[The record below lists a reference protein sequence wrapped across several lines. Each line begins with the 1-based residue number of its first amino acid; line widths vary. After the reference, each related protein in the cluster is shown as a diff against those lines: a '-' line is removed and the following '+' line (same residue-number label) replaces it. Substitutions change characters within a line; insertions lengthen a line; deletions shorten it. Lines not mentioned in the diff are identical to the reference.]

1 MRSPWISED
10 EVLRERLA
18 DPAQVTAAEPEDRL
32 PDYATAFL
40 AHLRLLVGI
49 PFEYLVPDTAML
61 PDESIRF
68 FHLDRSWTDRVV
80 DGVLAVG
87 KVGSREQA
95 HHHAA
100 APALDARLDA
110 LEPAVRPVQRGL
122 ARFAPSD
129 TDPSTGSE
137 ISGFLLRSA
146 LVAGWPHMEIRAWR
160 ESMQLTL
167 LRLER
172 LSSSVLVALF
182 AGVPDRMELEEPH
195 HGVQFGVTGDPD
207 GPGRGASFSID
218 PRLPNGRRHN
228 PAVPMPVG
236 VRPIDPDLRVAE
248 LADLRRIISYRT
260 DLDTP
265 ALPIQHGAAAFTL
278 QLLRPPW
285 KQVFSDEDD
294 SGSGP
299 SALRTSLATAPQT
312 RVGSAAKRSAD
323 TEEPS
328 APGDPVEE
336 MAERLAAAVDLD
348 HLLATAGVT
357 GTRSAS

>member
-18 DPAQVTAAEPEDRL
+18 DPAQVTAVEPEDRL

-68 FHLDRSWTDRVV
+68 FHLDRSWTDRLV

-122 ARFAPSD
+122 APLAPSD
-129 TDPSTGSE
+129 SEQPTEPE
-137 ISGFLLRSA
+137 ISGFLLR
-146 LVAGWPHMEIRAWR
+146 
-160 ESMQLTL
+160 
-167 LRLER
+167 
-172 LSSSVLVALF
+172 SVLVALF

-248 LADLRRIISYRT
+248 LADLRRIISYRR
-260 DLDTP
+260 DLDAP
-265 ALPIQHGAAAFTL
+265 DMPIQHGPAAFTL

-285 KQVFSDEDD
+285 KQVFSDEPD

-299 SALRTSLATAPQT
+299 SSLRTS
-312 RVGSAAKRSAD
+312 
-323 TEEPS
+323 
-328 APGDPVEE
+328 
-336 MAERLAAAVDLD
+336 AAAGV
-348 HLLATAGVT
+348 APRAGIEHA
-357 GTRSAS
+357 GSGS

>member
-1 MRSPWISED
+1 MRDPWISED
-10 EVLRERLA
+10 QSLRERMS
-18 DPAQVTAAEPEDRL
+18 DPAQVTADEPQVRL

-40 AHLRLLVGI
+40 AHLRLLVGV

-68 FHLDRSWTDRVV
+68 FHIDRSWTDRVV

-122 ARFAPSD
+122 APLTP
-129 TDPSTGSE
+129 TDQPTNGTE
-137 ISGFLLRSA
+137 ISGFVLRSA
-146 LVAGWPHMEIRAWR
+146 LVAGWPHMDVRAWR
-160 ESMQLTL
+160 RSMQLTL

-172 LSSSVLVALF
+172 LSGSVLVALF
-182 AGVPDRMELEEPH
+182 TGVPDRIELEEPH

-207 GPGRGASFSID
+207 GPGRGASFSVDPRHDDGQRID
-218 PRLPNGRRHN
+218 PPL
-228 PAVPMPVG
+228 PMPVG
-236 VRPIDPDLRVAE
+236 VRPVDPNLRVAE
-248 LADLRRIISYRT
+248 LADLRRIISYRA

-265 ALPIQHGAAAFTL
+265 ALPTQHGSAAFTT

-285 KQVFSDEDD
+285 KQVFSDENRHA
-294 SGSGP
+294 SGP
-299 SALRTSLATAPQT
+299 SSLRIATAPGANDP
-312 RVGSAAKRSAD
+312 RDDDAD
-323 TEEPS
+323 DRAEE
-328 APGDPVEE
+328 
-336 MAERLAAAVDLD
+336 LAAAVDLGA
-348 HLLATAGVT
+348 LLVAAGVT
-357 GTRSAS
+357 SESGRTTS